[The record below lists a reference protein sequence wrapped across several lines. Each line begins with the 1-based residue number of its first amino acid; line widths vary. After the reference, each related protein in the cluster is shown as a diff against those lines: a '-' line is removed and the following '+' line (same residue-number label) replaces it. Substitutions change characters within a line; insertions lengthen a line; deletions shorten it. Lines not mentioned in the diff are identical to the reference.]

1 MQHLI
6 HEDET
11 LARIIQQETE
21 RQQTTLSLVASES
34 LAPPLIQELAGSIL
48 TNRSIEGYPRKR
60 YFAGCEFIDALEEL
74 AVERAKELFGA
85 EHANVQAHCGS
96 NANLAVYLAVLTPG
110 DNILAMVLTAGGH
123 LTHGHSLSI
132 SGHVYRF
139 IHYGVNR
146 ETELLDYEQARRL
159 ARKHQPKLIVAG
171 SSSYSR
177 LIDWQKLRSIADEV
191 SAFLLADVAHT
202 SGLIAAKVIPNPVPY
217 ADFVTSSCY
226 KTLQGPRGGFIL
238 CKKDFGPKIDRAVFP
253 GYQSAAILNLI
264 AAKAACFK
272 RAMTPE
278 FIAMQHQIVKNAHA
292 LAGDLKMEGFRLVTN
307 GTDNHRM
314 LVDLRNKG
322 LKGNEAEEALE
333 EIGII
338 LNRNL
343 IPYDVESPLITSGIR
358 IGTTVVT
365 NRGMKEEEMHLI
377 AKIISDMLNNIGVV
391 EVQSTLKDKVF
402 SLCQHFPIPGYR
414 FGRLPFRLQ
423 TLGIML

>member
-1 MQHLI
+1 MQYSVY
-6 HEDET
+6 EDET
-11 LARIIQQETE
+11 LVRLVQQEKE
-21 RQQTTLSLVASES
+21 RQQKNLSLVASES
-34 LAPPLIQELAGSIL
+34 LAPPLIRELAGSAL
-48 TNRSIEGYPRKR
+48 TNRSIEGYPGKR

-74 AVERAKELFGA
+74 AVERAKQLFGA
-85 EHANVQAHCGS
+85 EYANVQAHCGS

-110 DNILAMVLTAGGH
+110 DNILAMDLTAGGH

-171 SSSYSR
+171 SSSYPR
-177 LIDWQKLRSIADEV
+177 LFDWQKLRSIADEV

-202 SGLIAAKVIPNPVPY
+202 SGLIAAKVIPSPVPY
-217 ADFVTSSCY
+217 ADFMTSSCY

-253 GYQSAAILNLI
+253 GYQSAAIMNLI

-278 FIAMQHQIVKNAHA
+278 FIAMQHQLVKNAHA
-292 LAGDLKMEGFRLVTN
+292 LAEDLKMEGFRLVTN

-322 LKGNEAEEALE
+322 LKGNEAEKALE

-365 NRGMKEEEMHLI
+365 NRGMKEEEMRLI
-377 AKIISDMLNNIGVV
+377 ARMISRALHDLGNTQVIAK
-391 EVQSTLKDKVF
+391 LKEQVAG
-402 SLCQHFPIPGYR
+402 LCQRFPIPD
-414 FGRLPFRLQ
+414 
-423 TLGIML
+423 

>member
-1 MQHLI
+1 MKYLL

-11 LARIIQQETE
+11 LARLVQQEKE
-21 RQQTTLSLVASES
+21 RQQKNLSLVASES
-34 LAPPLIQELAGSIL
+34 LAPPLIRELAGSVL
-48 TNRSIEGYPRKR
+48 TNRSIEGYPGKR

-74 AVERAKELFGA
+74 AVERVKELFGA
-85 EHANVQAHCGS
+85 EYANVQAHCGS
-96 NANLAVYLAVLTPG
+96 NANLAVYLAILTPG
-110 DNILAMVLTAGGH
+110 DNILAMDLTAGGH

-159 ARKHQPKLIVAG
+159 AREHHPKLIVAG
-171 SSSYSR
+171 SSSYPR
-177 LIDWQKLRSIADEV
+177 LFDWQKLRSIADEV

-202 SGLIAAKVIPNPVPY
+202 SGLIAAKVIPSPVPY
-217 ADFVTSSCY
+217 ADFMTSSCY

-253 GYQSAAILNLI
+253 GFQSAAIMNLI

-278 FIAMQHQIVKNAHA
+278 FIAMQHQIIKNAHT
-292 LAGDLKMEGFRLVTN
+292 LAEDLKVEGFKLVTN
-307 GTDNHRM
+307 GTDNHRI

-322 LKGNEAEEALE
+322 IKGNAAEKALE

-343 IPYDVESPLITSGIR
+343 VPYDTEPPLITSGIR

-365 NRGMKEEEMHLI
+365 NRGMKEEEMHNI
-377 AKIISDMLNNIGVV
+377 VNIISDMLNNIGNTR
-391 EVQSTLKDKVF
+391 VQSTLREKVLA
-402 SLCQHFPIPGYR
+402 LCHHFPIPD
-414 FGRLPFRLQ
+414 
-423 TLGIML
+423 